1 MLPINALLHRVCCLA
16 GRAASAEPT
25 DRELLARFASHR
37 DEEAF
42 ARLVRRHGGLVFG
55 VCRRVLRCREDA
67 EDAFQAT
74 FLLLARRAGAQR
86 WHDSVGAWLHEVALR
101 TAWKARGASA
111 RRRVKESLAAYQPRP
126 DAQPEPAWGEVCA
139 VLDEELHALPD
150 QFRAPLVLCYLEG
163 RTREEAAHQLGM
175 SRPTLVRRL
184 ARGRRLLAVR
194 LARRGLALT
203 AALLA
208 GNLSAKAG
216 VPTVLVVSAV
226 RTVMQGVA
234 GLAGVG
240 AAVAP
245 AVLALADSVVVD
257 AVPRT
262 AARVAVLTLALIGL
276 GIGVAA
282 FRGSETLG
290 PQPAPKIQEKADMI
304 PKAERPQTENTKAV
318 QPLDR
323 EDEPLP
329 NMAVARLGSVRL
341 RHTNIVTCTAFSPD
355 GNIVASGSWDG
366 TVRLWDRATGKALQT
381 IDAQTNVVHSVAFS
395 GDGKH
400 VAALLA
406 GLPGNKVRIWKVADG
421 TEVRMHDSFTVNS
434 RAVGYAADGKT
445 LLTANTTANDQD
457 PTIRIFDAATQKE
470 ILSLK
475 GHTAKVIFPIFAADG
490 RTLASSG
497 YDGTI
502 RLWDLATG
510 KELHRLNTKGK
521 TEKGVGGWCQVAFS
535 PDKKTLALG
544 PSDHSLVLWDAVTGK
559 QLHHLWN
566 RAAVFGLSFS
576 PDGRTL
582 SVGAEDHTVTLWDVA
597 TGKEL
602 RPQRGPVGPPLAF
615 APDGQTLATSSG
627 LWQTST
633 GKEVRLIRGYGAYD
647 LAFSPDGGTLA
658 LAASRSD
665 VPWYGLVLIET
676 ATGKE
681 RRLGEHGAAVKAV
694 VFMPDGK
701 TLISGSVDKTVRFWD
716 VATGKELRRLNG
728 LRGEVRAL
736 ALTADGKSL
745 LTTTYDIET
754 AEVGGQTQAIG
765 ARLVGRLWDT
775 ATGKERPAPFGGSM
789 KAVVVS
795 PDGRTA
801 ALAQRHDPIRFDGR
815 TAALAQ
821 TDDTIRITDMA
832 SGRLL
837 SRFERDPMGRGA
849 DPSTRGD
856 VHFGSPVRSRYDS
869 LAFAPDGRAIAATE
883 GDRVVVYEAATGQV
897 RREFRGHTASVVQV
911 VFSQDGRY
919 LASAG
924 MDHTALVW
932 DVISQARSWRQQTHD
947 PSPKVLEAYWGALA
961 SAEHGG
967 DLVLWSLRGAPRQAI
982 AFFKERVLPIPRLEA
997 AEVANLIARLNDDS
1011 FAERDTASR
1020 ILEGLEEAA
1029 EPALRHALKA
1039 SPSAEVRRRAETL
1052 LEKLEAPVAA
1062 GEYLRSLRTIEL
1074 LEYYATPEA
1083 KALLARL
1090 ADGAPDARRT
1100 REAKASLRRLEKVTP
1115 AAR

>member
-1 MLPINALLHRVCCLA
+1 MPPLSALLHRVCCLA
-16 GRAASAEPT
+16 GSAASAEPT

-74 FLLLARRAGAQR
+74 FLLLARRAGAR
-86 WHDSVGAWLHEVALR
+86 GWLDSVGAWLHEVALR
-101 TAWKARGASA
+101 TAWKARSASA
-111 RRRVKESLAAYQPRP
+111 RRRVKEALAANQARP
-126 DAQPEPAWGEVCA
+126 EAQPEPAWGEVCA

-150 QFRAPLVLCYLEG
+150 RFRAPLILCYLEG
-163 RTREEAAHQLGM
+163 RTREEAALQLGM

-184 ARGRRLLAVR
+184 ARGRRLLAAR
-194 LARRGLALT
+194 LAGRGLALT
-203 AALLA
+203 TALLA
-208 GNLSAKAG
+208 GSLSANSA
-216 VPTVLVVSAV
+216 VPALLVMSAV
-226 RTVMQGVA
+226 RAVMHGVA
-234 GLAGVG
+234 GAGVASVAGAG

-257 AVPRT
+257 AVPR
-262 AARVAVLTLALIGL
+262 AAVRVALLALALIGL
-276 GIGVAA
+276 GISVAA
-282 FRGSETLG
+282 FRGPETRG
-290 PQPAPKIQEKADMI
+290 PQPAPKTQEKAESV
-304 PKAERPQTENTKAV
+304 PKAETPQTETTKAA

-341 RHTNIVTCTAFSPD
+341 RHANIVTSTAFSPD
-355 GNIVASGSWDG
+355 GNVVASGSWDG

-406 GLPGNKVRIWKVADG
+406 GLPGNKVRVWKVADG
-421 TEVRMHDSFTVNS
+421 KEVQTHDSFTVNS

-445 LLTANTTANDQD
+445 LLTANTTADDQD
-457 PTIRIFDAATQKE
+457 PTIRVFDAATRKE
-470 ILSLK
+470 VLSLK
-475 GHTAKVIFPIFAADG
+475 GHTAKVLHPIFAADG
-490 RTLASSG
+490 RNLASACH
-497 YDGTI
+497 DDTI
-502 RLWDLATG
+502 RLWDHATG
-510 KELHRLNTKGK
+510 KELHRLKAQVK
-521 TEKGVGGWCQVAFS
+521 TQWGGGWSHVAFS

-582 SVGAEDHTVTLWDVA
+582 SVGAEDHTVTLWDVT

-602 RPQRGPVGPPLAF
+602 RPQGGPIGPPLAF

-633 GKEVRLIRGYGAYD
+633 GKEVRLIKGYGVYGF
-647 LAFSPDGGTLA
+647 AFSPDGVTLA
-658 LAASRSD
+658 LAASRDD

-681 RRLGEHGAAVKAV
+681 RRLGEHGSAVKAV
-694 VFMPDGK
+694 IFTPDGK
-701 TLISGSVDKTVRFWD
+701 ALISGGVDKTVRFYD
-716 VATGKELRRLNG
+716 VATGKELRRLG

-736 ALTADGKSL
+736 ALTPDGKSL
-745 LTTTYDIET
+745 LTTTFDIET
-754 AEVGGQTQAIG
+754 AEIGGQTRAIG
-765 ARLVGRLWDT
+765 AGLVGRLWDT
-775 ATGKERPAPFGGSM
+775 ATGKEQPVPFAIGLPGSM
-789 KAVVVS
+789 KAAILS

-801 ALAQRHDPIRFDGR
+801 A
-815 TAALAQ
+815 AAL
-821 TDDTIRITDMA
+821 TDNTIRLTDVA

-837 SRFERDPMGRGA
+837 SRIERDPMGKGA
-849 DPSTRGD
+849 GDPSTRD
-856 VHFGSPVRSRYDS
+856 HAHFGSPIRDRYDS

-883 GDRVVVYEAATGQV
+883 RDRVVVYEAATGQV
-897 RREFRGHTASVVQV
+897 RGEFRGHTASVVQV
-911 VFSQDGRY
+911 TFSQDGRY

-932 DVISQARSWRQQTHD
+932 DVTGQARSWRRQTHD
-947 PSPKVLEAYWGALA
+947 PSPKVLEEYWEDLA

-967 DLVLWSLRGAPRQAI
+967 DLVLWSLRGAPRQVI
-982 AFFKERVLPIPRLEA
+982 AFFKERLPPIPRLA
-997 AEVANLIARLNDDS
+997 ASEMAKLIARLDDAS
-1011 FAERDTASR
+1011 SVERDKASR
-1020 ILEGLEEAA
+1020 ALEALEEAA
-1029 EPALRHALKA
+1029 EPALREAVKA
-1039 SPSAEVRRRAETL
+1039 SPSAEVRRRAEKL
-1052 LEKLEAPVAA
+1052 LEKLEGPGVT
-1062 GEYLRSLRTIEL
+1062 GEHLRSVRAIEL

-1083 KALLARL
+1083 KALLDLL
-1090 ADGAPDARRT
+1090 ADGAPEARRT
-1100 REAKASLRRLEKVTP
+1100 REARASLRRLEK
-1115 AAR
+1115 